1 MSDLF
6 SVYENNLSKL
16 ITKLKTTLDNLGN
29 IIDNKEFNKL
39 NDNKLF
45 LECFNL
51 ISESE
56 KIIKQ
61 MNIENS
67 SIINKTLFDDYQ
79 LRITTYSSALNE
91 YKKTLNKLEDR
102 YKEKKNSLLFDGK
115 NDLNGNLIQNEQ
127 LAYSG
132 NQKLQEARRV
142 LAGTEDIGTK
152 ILSSMEKQTE
162 NMKAINVKIGGMND
176 DLENSNN
183 ILNRMKVRYEKNKR
197 SIIIFGGI
205 LIIIIIC
212 IILYKII
219 L

>member
-1 MSDLF
+1 
-6 SVYENNLSKL
+6 
-16 ITKLKTTLDNLGN
+16 
-29 IIDNKEFNKL
+29 
-39 NDNKLF
+39 
-45 LECFNL
+45 
-51 ISESE
+51 
-56 KIIKQ
+56 

-91 YKKTLNKLEDR
+91 YKKTLNRLEDR

>member
-29 IIDNKEFNKL
+29 IIDNKEFNKT

-45 LECFNL
+45 LECFNF

-115 NDLNGNLIQNEQ
+115 NDLNGNLIQNEK

-162 NMKAINVKIGGMND
+162 DMKAINVKIKGMND

>member
-1 MSDLF
+1 MKID
-6 SVYENNLSKL
+6 
-16 ITKLKTTLDNLGN
+16 TKK
-29 IIDNKEFNKL
+29 
-39 NDNKLF
+39 
-45 LECFNL
+45 
-51 ISESE
+51 
-56 KIIKQ
+56 
-61 MNIENS
+61 
-67 SIINKTLFDDYQ
+67 
-79 LRITTYSSALNE
+79 
-91 YKKTLNKLEDR
+91 
-102 YKEKKNSLLFDGK
+102 KKNSLLFDGK

-162 NMKAINVKIGGMND
+162 DMRAINVKIKGMND

>member
-29 IIDNKEFNKL
+29 IIDKSEFNKS

>member
-16 ITKLKTTLDNLGN
+16 ITKLKTTLDELGN
-29 IIDNKEFNKL
+29 IIDNNEFKPSI
-39 NDNKLF
+39 DNKKF
-45 LECFNL
+45 SECFNYL
-51 ISESE
+51 SESE

-67 SIINKTLFDDYQ
+67 STINKTLFDDYH

-91 YKKTLNKLEDR
+91 YKKTLNKLEDS
-102 YKEKKNSLLFDGK
+102 YKEKKNSSLFDGK

>member
-29 IIDNKEFNKL
+29 IIDKGEFNKS
-39 NDNKLF
+39 NDNKSF
-45 LECFNL
+45 LECFNY

-91 YKKTLNKLEDR
+91 YKKTLNRLEDR

-162 NMKAINVKIGGMND
+162 DMKAINVKIKGMND

>member
-29 IIDNKEFNKL
+29 IIDNKEFNKS

>member
-29 IIDNKEFNKL
+29 IIDNKEFNKS

-152 ILSSMEKQTE
+152 ILSRMEKQTE

>member
-29 IIDNKEFNKL
+29 IIDNKEFNKS

-91 YKKTLNKLEDR
+91 YKKTLNRLEDR

>member
-16 ITKLKTTLDNLGN
+16 ITKLKTSLDKLGN
-29 IIDNKEFNKL
+29 IIDKNEFNSS
-39 NDNKLF
+39 NDNKYF
-45 LECFNL
+45 TECFNY

-67 SIINKTLFDDYQ
+67 STINKTVFDDYH
-79 LRITTYSSALNE
+79 LRITTYTSALNE
-91 YKKTLNKLEDR
+91 YKKTLNKLEDN
-102 YKEKKNSLLFDGK
+102 YKTKKNSSLFDGK

-183 ILNRMKVRYEKNKR
+183 ILNRMKIRYEKNKKT
-197 SIIIFGGI
+197 IIIFGGI
-205 LIIIIIC
+205 LVMIIIC